1 MELLIEFISK
11 YVEEH
16 TEEFEQWKE
25 SKNVGVE
32 ESSPRKG

>member
-25 SKNVGVE
+25 SKNADIE
-32 ESSPRKG
+32 EGGP

>member
-25 SKNVGVE
+25 SKKNAYIE
-32 ESSPRKG
+32 EGGP